1 MTIIKKIAL
10 DIYIVSWALFKV
22 LIPTLI
28 VVKIAEA
35 AGAVYWLNIAMAP
48 IVTLI
53 GLPADMAIVL
63 TTTML
68 TNPYAGLMLLS
79 ATPTAASLSVA
90 QTTIIASFMLFAHS
104 LPVEAAITRNAGLRV
119 GVTLIVRVG
128 AAILFCALLNLFFSQ
143 FNLLGETANLHLPQF
158 DATPSLMQWTLDQ
171 IKGLVFI
178 QGVIVVLI
186 IGLELLRWI
195 GVERLIQK
203 MMHPILVLVGIGS
216 RASTIV
222 IVGLTLGL
230 GFGGGLM
237 IKDVRQGMIPAQAAV
252 GSLVLINLYHS
263 VFEDTAVMMLL
274 GPSLFYILVVRGV
287 FALIL
292 TYLIICVLGLLS
304 DSKYDRWVVNTKAF
318 GTN

>member
-1 MTIIKKIAL
+1 MTIIEKIAL
-10 DIYIVSWALFKV
+10 DVYIVSWALFKV

-128 AAILFCALLNLFFSQ
+128 AAILFCALLNLFFSL

-292 TYLIICVLGLLS
+292 TYLIIRVLGLLS

>member
-48 IVTLI
+48 IVALI

-128 AAILFCALLNLFFSQ
+128 AAILFCVLLNLFFSQ

-274 GPSLFYILVVRGV
+274 GPSLFYILVVRGC

-292 TYLIICVLGLLS
+292 TYLIIRVLGLLS

-318 GTN
+318 GAN

>member
-10 DIYIVSWALFKV
+10 DIYIVSWGLFKV

-48 IVTLI
+48 IVALI

-128 AAILFCALLNLFFSQ
+128 AAILFCVLLNLFFSQ

-237 IKDVRQGMIPAQAAV
+237 IKDVRQSMIPAKAAV
-252 GSLVLINLYHS
+252 SSLVLINLYHS

-274 GPSLFYILVVRGV
+274 GPSLFYILVVRGG

-292 TYLIICVLGLLS
+292 TYLIIRVLGLLS

-318 GTN
+318 GAN

>member
-263 VFEDTAVMMLL
+263 VFEDTAVMLLL

-292 TYLIICVLGLLS
+292 TYLIIRILGLLS
-304 DSKYDRWVVNTKAF
+304 EPKYDRWVVNTKAF
-318 GTN
+318 GAN

>member
-48 IVTLI
+48 IVALI

-292 TYLIICVLGLLS
+292 TYLIIRVLGLLS

-318 GTN
+318 GAN

>member
-128 AAILFCALLNLFFSQ
+128 AAILFCALLNLFCSQ

-292 TYLIICVLGLLS
+292 TYLIIRVLGLLS

-318 GTN
+318 GAN

>member
-63 TTTML
+63 TTTIL

-292 TYLIICVLGLLS
+292 TYLIIRVLGLLS

-318 GTN
+318 GGN

>member
-63 TTTML
+63 TTTIL

-274 GPSLFYILVVRGV
+274 GPTLFYILVVRGV

-292 TYLIICVLGLLS
+292 TYLIIRVLGLLS

-318 GTN
+318 GAN

>member
-128 AAILFCALLNLFFSQ
+128 AAILFCALLNLFFSL

-292 TYLIICVLGLLS
+292 TYLIIRVLGLLS
-304 DSKYDRWVVNTKAF
+304 NSKYDRWVVNTKAF
-318 GTN
+318 GAN

>member
-1 MTIIKKIAL
+1 M
-10 DIYIVSWALFKV
+10 
-22 LIPTLI
+22 
-28 VVKIAEA
+28 
-35 AGAVYWLNIAMAP
+35 
-48 IVTLI
+48 I

-79 ATPTAASLSVA
+79 AMPSAASLSVA

-119 GVTLIVRVG
+119 GVTLVVRVG
-128 AAILFCALLNLFFSQ
+128 AAILFCAFLNLFFNQ
-143 FNLLGETANLHLPQF
+143 FNVLGETARLHLPQF
-158 DATPSLMQWTLDQ
+158 DMTPSLLQWGIDQ
-171 IKGLVFI
+171 VKGLVFI
-178 QGVIVVLI
+178 QVVIVVLI

-263 VFEDTAVMMLL
+263 VFEDTAVLMLL
-274 GPSLFYILVVRGV
+274 GPSLFYILVVRGI
-287 FALIL
+287 FSLIL
-292 TYLIICVLGLLS
+292 TYVIIRLLAQLS
-304 DSKYDRWVVNTKAF
+304 EPNYDRFVVNTKAF
-318 GTN
+318 GAN

>member
-63 TTTML
+63 TTTIL

-252 GSLVLINLYHS
+252 ASLVLINLYHS

-292 TYLIICVLGLLS
+292 TYLIIRVLGLLS

-318 GTN
+318 GAN

>member
-63 TTTML
+63 TTTLL

-292 TYLIICVLGLLS
+292 TYLIIRVLGLLS

-318 GTN
+318 GAN

>member
-63 TTTML
+63 TTTIL

-292 TYLIICVLGLLS
+292 TYLIIRVLGLLS

>member
-1 MTIIKKIAL
+1 MTIFKKIVT

-28 VVKIAEA
+28 VVKIAEM
-35 AGAVYWLNIAMAP
+35 AGAVYWLNVAMAP
-48 IVTLI
+48 IVTMI

-79 ATPTAASLSVA
+79 AMPSAASLSVA

-119 GVTLIVRVG
+119 GVTLVVRVG
-128 AAILFCALLNLFFSQ
+128 AAILFCALLNIFFNQ
-143 FNLLGETANLHLPQF
+143 FNVLGETARLHLPQF
-158 DATPSLMQWTLDQ
+158 DMTPSLLQWGIDQ
-171 IKGLVFI
+171 VKGLVFI
-178 QGVIVVLI
+178 QVVIVVLI

-263 VFEDTAVMMLL
+263 VFEDTAVLMLL
-274 GPSLFYILVVRGV
+274 GPSLFYILVVRGI
-287 FALIL
+287 FSLIL
-292 TYLIICVLGLLS
+292 TYVIIRLLAMLS
-304 DSKYDRWVVNTKAF
+304 EPNYDRFVVNTKAF
-318 GTN
+318 GAH

>member
-128 AAILFCALLNLFFSQ
+128 AAILFCALLNLFFSL

-292 TYLIICVLGLLS
+292 TYLIIRILGLLS
-304 DSKYDRWVVNTKAF
+304 EPKYDRWVVNTKAF
-318 GTN
+318 GAN

>member
-1 MTIIKKIAL
+1 MTIIEKIAL
-10 DIYIVSWALFKV
+10 DVYIVSWALFKV

-292 TYLIICVLGLLS
+292 TYLIIRVLGLLS
-304 DSKYDRWVVNTKAF
+304 NSKYDRWVVNTKAF
-318 GTN
+318 GAN

>member
-79 ATPTAASLSVA
+79 ATPTAAQLSVA

-292 TYLIICVLGLLS
+292 TYLIIRVLGLLS
-304 DSKYDRWVVNTKAF
+304 EPKYDRWVVNTKAF
-318 GTN
+318 GAN

>member
-63 TTTML
+63 TTTIL

-292 TYLIICVLGLLS
+292 TYLIIRVLGLLS

-318 GTN
+318 GAN

>member
-128 AAILFCALLNLFFSQ
+128 AAILFCALLNLFFSL

-263 VFEDTAVMMLL
+263 VFEDTAVMLLL

-292 TYLIICVLGLLS
+292 TYLIIRILGLLS
-304 DSKYDRWVVNTKAF
+304 EPKYDRWVVNTKAF
-318 GTN
+318 GAN

>member
-63 TTTML
+63 TTTIL

-119 GVTLIVRVG
+119 GVTLIVRLG

-292 TYLIICVLGLLS
+292 TYLIIRVLGLLS

-318 GTN
+318 GAN

>member
-10 DIYIVSWALFKV
+10 NIYIVSWALFKV

-63 TTTML
+63 TTTIL

-292 TYLIICVLGLLS
+292 TYLIIRILGLLS
-304 DSKYDRWVVNTKAF
+304 EPKYDRWVVNTKAF

>member
-10 DIYIVSWALFKV
+10 DIYIVSLALFKV
-22 LIPTLI
+22 VIPTLV

-292 TYLIICVLGLLS
+292 TYLIIRVLGLLS

>member
-292 TYLIICVLGLLS
+292 TYLIIRVLGLLS

-318 GTN
+318 GAN

>member
-292 TYLIICVLGLLS
+292 TYLIIRILGLLS
-304 DSKYDRWVVNTKAF
+304 EPKYDRWVVNTKAF

>member
-1 MTIIKKIAL
+1 
-10 DIYIVSWALFKV
+10 
-22 LIPTLI
+22 
-28 VVKIAEA
+28 
-35 AGAVYWLNIAMAP
+35 
-48 IVTLI
+48 
-53 GLPADMAIVL
+53 
-63 TTTML
+63 
-68 TNPYAGLMLLS
+68 
-79 ATPTAASLSVA
+79 VA

-292 TYLIICVLGLLS
+292 TYLIIRVLGLLS

-318 GTN
+318 GAN

>member
-1 MTIIKKIAL
+1 MTIIEKIAL
-10 DIYIVSWALFKV
+10 DVYIVSWALFKV

-128 AAILFCALLNLFFSQ
+128 AAILFCALLNLFFSL

-292 TYLIICVLGLLS
+292 TYLIIRVLGLLS

-318 GTN
+318 GAN

>member
-128 AAILFCALLNLFFSQ
+128 AAILFCVLLNLFFSQ

-292 TYLIICVLGLLS
+292 TYLIIRVLGLLS

-318 GTN
+318 GAN

>member
-10 DIYIVSWALFKV
+10 DIHIVSWALFKV

-48 IVTLI
+48 IVALI

-292 TYLIICVLGLLS
+292 TYLIIRVLGLLS

-318 GTN
+318 GAN

>member
-1 MTIIKKIAL
+1 MTPIKKIAT

-22 LIPTLI
+22 LVPTLI
-28 VVKIAEA
+28 IVKISEM
-35 AGAVYWLNIAMAP
+35 AGAVYWLNVAMAP
-48 IVTLI
+48 IVTMI
-53 GLPADMAIVL
+53 GLPAEMAIVL

-79 ATPTAASLSVA
+79 AMPSAAALTVA

-104 LPVEAAITRNAGLRV
+104 LPVEAAITRNAGLRI
-119 GVTLIVRVG
+119 GMTLAVRVG
-128 AAILFCALLNLFFSQ
+128 AAIQFCVLLNLFFSQ
-143 FNLLGETANLHLPQF
+143 FNLLGTTAHLHLPQF
-158 DATPSLMQWTLDQ
+158 DATPSLAQWSIDQ

-178 QGVIVVLI
+178 QLVIIVLI
-186 IGLELLRWI
+186 IGLEFLRWI
-195 GVERLIQK
+195 GVERLIQR

-237 IKDVRQGMIPAQAAV
+237 IKDVRQGLIPAQAAV

-263 VFEDTAVMMLL
+263 VFEDTAVLMLL

-287 FALIL
+287 FSLVL
-292 TYLIICVLGLLS
+292 TYIILRVLSLLS
-304 DSKYDRWVVNTKAF
+304 QPNYDRWVVNSKAF

>member
-10 DIYIVSWALFKV
+10 NIYIVSWALFKV

-292 TYLIICVLGLLS
+292 TYLIIRVLGLLS

>member
-128 AAILFCALLNLFFSQ
+128 AAILFCVLLNLFFSQ

-237 IKDVRQGMIPAQAAV
+237 IKDVRQG
-252 GSLVLINLYHS
+252 
-263 VFEDTAVMMLL
+263 
-274 GPSLFYILVVRGV
+274 
-287 FALIL
+287 
-292 TYLIICVLGLLS
+292 
-304 DSKYDRWVVNTKAF
+304 
-318 GTN
+318 

>member
-1 MTIIKKIAL
+1 
-10 DIYIVSWALFKV
+10 
-22 LIPTLI
+22 
-28 VVKIAEA
+28 
-35 AGAVYWLNIAMAP
+35 MAP

-119 GVTLIVRVG
+119 RVTLAVRVG
-128 AAILFCALLNLFFSQ
+128 AAILFCALLNLVFSK
-143 FNLLGETANLHLPQF
+143 FDLLGETANLHLPQF

-237 IKDVRQGMIPAQAAV
+237 IKDVRQGMIPAKAAV

-274 GPSLFYILVVRGV
+274 GPSLFYILMVRGV

-292 TYLIICVLGLLS
+292 TYLIIRVLGMLS
-304 DSKYDRWVVNTKAF
+304 ESKYDRWVVNTKAF
-318 GTN
+318 VAN

>member
-171 IKGLVFI
+171 IKGFVFI

-252 GSLVLINLYHS
+252 ASLVLINLYHS

-292 TYLIICVLGLLS
+292 TYLIIRVLGLLS